1 MIRREF
7 VGIKTGFELAARV
20 LLDPSAQQVGGDVE
34 LSARLGMGVFL
45 FGNDLDDFSLKFG
58 GEYASRLVLTS

>member
-1 MIRREF
+1 M
-7 VGIKTGFELAARV
+7 

-45 FGNDLDDFSLKFG
+45 FGNELDDFSLKLG
-58 GEYASRLVLTS
+58 GEYASRLLLTS